1 MQNLNSTKRTYDDS
15 FTRNVTIDFF
25 KKYFNINLI
34 PHPGLTYKGTDKIA
48 VEGQYCIDLVSDD
61 YSVEVEVE
69 RNTENSPLFNQ
80 KYPEFSL
87 IVSKFEKYFR
97 AADGKQRYMVYVLDN
112 GKKISIISGD
122 DIRNTYFKYVTCKWF
137 SSQHTEKPHLIH
149 AYMISIG
156 VAATFDVSTM
166 KPLYIGK
173 NCSWIKQN
181 NSIQNILDSSY
192 VDYQV
197 GSLDNIPIEN

>member
-1 MQNLNSTKRTYDDS
+1 M
-15 FTRNVTIDFF
+15 
-25 KKYFNINLI
+25 
-34 PHPGLTYKGTDKIA
+34 
-48 VEGQYCIDLVSDD
+48 
-61 YSVEVEVE
+61 E
-69 RNTENSPLFNQ
+69 RNTSNSPLFNQ

-122 DIRNTYFKYVTCKWF
+122 DIRNTYFNNVTCKWF
-137 SSQHTEKPHLIH
+137 SSQHTEKQHLIH

-156 VAATFDVSTM
+156 VAATFDVSTL

-173 NCSWIKQN
+173 NCSWIKPTN
-181 NSIQNILDSSY
+181 TVQNILNSSY